1 MDPPCE
7 NDICARTTAR
17 CRNSSVS
24 PRARAAADLRAR
36 RDPPDLPGRLDLQ
49 RRVRRA
55 PRARQGPL
63 GPLERRD
70 PPDRRRLDRRA
81 LLGRQDRLEPL
92 EPPERP
98 ALRVRPGQLAQQDPQ
113 VPLDRLDRPVLRAR
127 RVLPEQLALPG
138 QLARRD
144 PLAPRARP
152 ARPVRQ
158 EPKARQ
164 VRPDRRV
171 PLELWAPPDRSGQQV
186 LPAPW
191 ARQVP
196 RVRLGPPDQPAR
208 PASPT
213 SQLGSRSIVLS
224 LQRHPA
230 ASTAAPT
237 SRSCTC
243 AHLEARDGCSSPVST
258 CPPERVLPA
267 TRWSATPRARSRP

>member
-55 PRARQGPL
+55 LRGL
-63 GPLERRD
+63 LER
-70 PPDRRRLDRRA
+70 PDRPVLRAPPGRRERLDRRA

-113 VPLDRLDRPVLRAR
+113 VPLDRLDRP
-127 RVLPEQLALPG
+127 AL
-138 QLARRD
+138 
-144 PLAPRARP
+144 RARP

-186 LPAPW
+186 QPAPW